1 MMDMMSMKGGEQMR
15 ILTVQDVLQSLGV
28 TRAQLY
34 YWEEVG
40 KIPPAR
46 RLSNGRR
53 YYLAQDLEK
62 IEEKLRSFKEGVNEH
77 K

>member
-1 MMDMMSMKGGEQMR
+1 MK
-15 ILTVQDVLQSLGV
+15 IFTVREVVQSLGIN
-28 TRAQLY
+28 RSQLY

-46 RLSNGRR
+46 RLSNGKR
-53 YYLAQDLEK
+53 YYLPQDLEK
-62 IEEKLRSFKEGVNEH
+62 IEEKLRNIKEGVNEH

>member
-1 MMDMMSMKGGEQMR
+1 MK
-15 ILTVQDVLQSLGV
+15 IFTVRDIVQNLGIN
-28 TRAQLY
+28 RSQLY

-46 RLSNGRR
+46 RLSNGKR
-53 YYLAQDLEK
+53 YYLPQDVDK
-62 IEEKLRSFKEGVNEH
+62 IEEKLRNIKEGANEH

>member
-1 MMDMMSMKGGEQMR
+1 MK
-15 ILTVQDVLQSLGV
+15 ILTVKDVLAALGV
-28 TRAQLY
+28 SRAQLY

-46 RLSNGRR
+46 RTSTDKRF
-53 YYLAQDLEK
+53 YVPKDVEK
-62 IEEKLRSFKEGVNEH
+62 IRKALESAKET